1 MLEKNIKI
9 RILEKSDYSQSYLN
23 WFSDPDVVRFSENRK
38 KVHSKESQIEYIKSF
53 ENKKTKFLYGIFFK
67 TIHIGNIEINP
78 INFRFKHAN
87 ISYMIG
93 EKKFWGKG
101 IATYSIT
108 YISKIAKSQFKLK
121 KLYAGCASGNIPS
134 IKVLKKNDFVLV
146 SSEKDFFFYDEK
158 YMNRLK
164 FAKEL

>member
-23 WFSDPDVVRFSENRK
+23 WFSDPDIVKFSENRK
-38 KVHSKESQIEYIKSF
+38 KVFSKESQIEYIKSF

-67 TIHIGNIEINP
+67 NIHIGNIEINP
-78 INFRFKHAN
+78 INYKFKHAN
-87 ISYMIG
+87 ISYIIG

-108 YISKIAKSQFKLK
+108 YISQIAKNQFKLK
-121 KLYAGCASGNIPS
+121 KLYAGCASENIPS
-134 IKVLKKNDFVLV
+134 IKVLKKNGFVLV
-146 SSEKDFFFYDEK
+146 SSKKDYFFYDEK
-158 YMNRLK
+158 YMSLLK
-164 FAKEL
+164 FSKEL